1 MIEPTTQG
9 EAKYAGTPIV
19 MVRTMLCNLT
29 CVGYET
35 VVLTKDMQYLLVG
48 AILPGERILYWD
60 GKDLKESVVL
70 DVISKEVTEAYEYY
84 TDVKGLTIKRAVRAG
99 TRARVFCASMAN
111 VFDGDAPEGA
121 RERLW
126 ALIEAT
132 PALEWLLLTKRIG
145 NAARMLPAAWLEQ
158 PRPNVWLGA
167 TFCNQAEIDR
177 DFAKLIAVPAV
188 IHFASFEPLLGPID
202 LGGAE
207 RARWLDWAIV
217 GGESGRQ
224 ARPMNPA
231 WARTLRDQ
239 CVAARVA
246 FFMKQMGGRVDKRG
260 ELGAFPEEFRIRETP
275 RAA

>member
-1 MIEPTTQG
+1 MGANSDIEWTDHTFNPWWGCTRISPACDRCYAANWAQRTGFTELWSGQRRVFG
-9 EAKYAGTPIV
+9 EKHWREP
-19 MVRTMLCNLT
+19 LHWN
-29 CVGYET
+29 E
-35 VVLTKDMQYLLVG
+35 
-48 AILPGERILYWD
+48 
-60 GKDLKESVVL
+60 
-70 DVISKEVTEAYEYY
+70 
-84 TDVKGLTIKRAVRAG
+84 RAVRAG
-99 TRARVFCASMAN
+99 TRARVFCASMAD

-158 PRPNVWLGA
+158 SRPNVWLGA